1 MPVTILPLGDHAITI
16 TFGDTIDEEINRQ
29 ALSFFNCLR
38 DREITG
44 VKDIIP
50 TYTSVTVAYDIMAIY
65 KYDRTISA
73 FDYVHKQIEKAL
85 QHINEFKTETE
96 KIIQIP
102 VCYDVSLGV
111 DLKEMAEQKN
121 LSIEE
126 IAQLHSSVT
135 YRVYMIGFLP
145 GFPYMGKVNDKI
157 ATPRKSSPRKN
168 VVGGSVGIA
177 DFQTGIYPF
186 DSPGGWNIIGQT
198 PMMMFNTRYIEP
210 CLLKPGDKV
219 NFIPISL
226 REFNNLMLTNEP

>member
-16 TFGDTIDEEINRQ
+16 TFGNTIDENINQQ
-29 ALSFFNCLR
+29 ALSFFNFLK
-38 DREITG
+38 DREMTG
-44 VKDIIP
+44 VKDVIP
-50 TYTSVTVAYDIMAIY
+50 TYTSVTVVYDIMAIH
-65 KYDRTISA
+65 KYDKTISA
-73 FDYVHKQIEKAL
+73 FDYIHHEIEKAL
-85 QHINEFKTETE
+85 QDVNEYKTETG

-102 VCYDVSLGV
+102 VCYDVILGI
-111 DLKEMAEQKN
+111 DLNEMAEQKD

-126 IAQLHSSVT
+126 IVQLHSSVT
-135 YRVYMIGFLP
+135 YRVYMIGFMP

-157 ATPRKSSPRKN
+157 ATPRKNSPRKN

-198 PMMMFNTRYIEP
+198 PMMMFNTSYIET

-219 NFIPISL
+219 NFVPISL
-226 REFNNLMLTNEP
+226 QEFKQLKP